1 VSDAVR
7 GLFLAEGDGTPMDQ
21 WHVHLGGRRHRDRA
35 QGESYHRFM
44 TDASQQ
50 QLTDLL
56 KDAQGALIELEG
68 RLPGENEDVA
78 GARRSWERATR
89 AVSDA
94 LALMEP
100 EE

>member
-1 VSDAVR
+1 MSD
-7 GLFLAEGDGTPMDQ
+7 
-21 WHVHLGGRRHRDRA
+21 
-35 QGESYHRFM
+35 ESQQK
-44 TDASQQ
+44 QQ

-56 KDAQGALIELEG
+56 NEAQGALIELEG

-94 LALMEP
+94 LALVEP
-100 EE
+100 DD

>member
-1 VSDAVR
+1 
-7 GLFLAEGDGTPMDQ
+7 MDP
-21 WHVHLGGRRHRDRA
+21 WHVLVGGQRHRGRA
-35 QGESYHRFM
+35 QVESYHRFM

-56 KDAQGALIELEG
+56 KEAQGALIELEG

-94 LALMEP
+94 LALVEP
-100 EE
+100 ED